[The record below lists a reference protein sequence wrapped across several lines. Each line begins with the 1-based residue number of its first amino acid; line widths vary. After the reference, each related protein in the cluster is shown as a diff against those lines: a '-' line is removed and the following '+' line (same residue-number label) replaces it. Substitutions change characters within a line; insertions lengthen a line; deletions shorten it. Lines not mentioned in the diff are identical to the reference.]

1 MKRNFW
7 VPALVWAAENSLKIM
22 LPTRKDRLY
31 LTDKQEWLKWGCG
44 WRGSRFQ
51 KVEQRTKVHQ
61 SCRPGPTLCTVHAPN
76 QRDLLTDACL
86 NCRNAMEQGLLHV
99 FHLLCFELLLSPQCH
114 HHDSCFCCYIT
125 TTFHFVLLDSAPP
138 FY

>member
-1 MKRNFW
+1 MKRNLCF
-7 VPALVWAAENSLKIM
+7 PALVWVAESSLKIM
-22 LPTRKDRLY
+22 LLASKNDSNG
-31 LTDKQEWLKWGCG
+31 GCG

-61 SCRPGPTLCTVHAPN
+61 PCRPGPTLCTVHAPD
-76 QRDLLTDACL
+76 QRDLLRDACL
-86 NCRNAMEQGLLHV
+86 NLRNAMEQGLLHV
-99 FHLLCFELLLSPQCH
+99 FHLLCFELLLSPQYR

-125 TTFHFVLLDSAPP
+125 TTFYFVLLNSAPP